1 MINITNKID
10 CCGCNACGDVCTYNA
25 ISFEKDIEGFWYPI
39 IDKTKCVNCGLCDS
53 VCPIINVKKLK
64 KNDLEQSICYAA
76 EHKNIEVV
84 FDSTSGG
91 VFSALAD
98 VIYMNKG
105 YVGGAVFDENF
116 LVKHYISNDK
126 KDLIKLRSSKYLQSN
141 LEGFYKEV
149 RGCLKSVKK
158 FWCVELRVK
167 WLR

>member
-1 MINITNKID
+1 MHVVMCVPTMLFHLRKILRD
-10 CCGCNACGDVCTYNA
+10 FG
-25 ISFEKDIEGFWYPI
+25 ILLLI
-39 IDKTKCVNCGLCDS
+39 KTKCVNCGLCDS

-105 YVGGAVFDENF
+105 YVGGAVF
-116 LVKHYISNDK
+116 
-126 KDLIKLRSSKYLQSN
+126 
-141 LEGFYKEV
+141 
-149 RGCLKSVKK
+149 
-158 FWCVELRVK
+158 
-167 WLR
+167 